1 MGYGDYAAGDK
12 DIKVQYATL
21 DDQANYVGCQVGSLV
36 DTNLS
41 GCFASTGAIMI
52 GVKEYQYTY
61 DPPADNN
68 NGRTIAGFS
77 TGAGS
82 KMNTCAN
89 CPYTDFK
96 YFYDYYG
103 RDDYAHHWVESAFLK
118 TKTEFTNGNA
128 DFTAAS
134 YDGMEQFIKKGTAY
148 MHVFMY
154 VIREYEDALDDC
166 DKDCINCNDS
176 SVHAW
181 DEGVCFY
188 TGSLEGTDGLGGGKL
203 LHGLA
208 DKRCGNYKTCGEN
221 GGETSGMS
229 KVNHDM
235 FDLMD
240 MGQTQLQ
247 KKECNSAR
255 ETTKKIIK
263 MMYIPLIQ
271 GAMRYAYKVSVLQG
285 KEVEKAEGS
294 VFTAAVL
301 PRIHAASPEAA
312 KIIYDNMKVG
322 ASSTDHVAVKQ
333 AFESTYASPG
343 ITCEDVG
350 GLYFEAEN
358 KYYEGMEPCV
368 TGAAPAGGESSGL
381 RVGIGAVSSFS
392 AAVLMYFFL

>member
-1 MGYGDYAAGDK
+1 MGWSPPFSRPRPSLRMAMLTSPLPLMGGWSSSSRRERRTCMFSCTSFVSTRTLWT
-12 DIKVQYATL
+12 IATRI
-21 DDQANYVGCQVGSLV
+21 ASIATTRPFTPGTREC
-36 DTNLS
+36 
-41 GCFASTGAIMI
+41 ASTLAPWRGRMVSAGASCFMASP
-52 GVKEYQYTY
+52 TSAAATTR
-61 DPPADNN
+61 PAA
-68 NGRTIAGFS
+68 RMEARRPARRRSIT
-77 TGAGS
+77 
-82 KMNTCAN
+82 TC
-89 CPYTDFK
+89 
-96 YFYDYYG
+96 
-103 RDDYAHHWVESAFLK
+103 L
-118 TKTEFTNGNA
+118 
-128 DFTAAS
+128 
-134 YDGMEQFIKKGTAY
+134 
-148 MHVFMY
+148 
-154 VIREYEDALDDC
+154 
-166 DKDCINCNDS
+166 
-176 SVHAW
+176 
-181 DEGVCFY
+181 
-188 TGSLEGTDGLGGGKL
+188 
-203 LHGLA
+203 
-208 DKRCGNYKTCGEN
+208 
-221 GGETSGMS
+221 TSWIWARPS
-229 KVNHDM
+229 CK
-235 FDLMD
+235 
-240 MGQTQLQ
+240 

-333 AFESTYASPG
+333 AFESTYASLG